1 MFLGSRDDVTD
12 LLAVSDI
19 FAFSTTRV
27 EGFGIALIEAM
38 AAGLP
43 ILASDVPACR
53 EVLRDGEA
61 GLLINSRDVHAWTK
75 ALSMLMYS
83 YSERKRLSKATQS
96 FVDNYSLD
104 VMSNKWWSLIN
115 SVNHN
120 SQKKVNQN
128 NLKNDLL
135 SLAKWLSIFYC
146 PPPWAIYFMLITFV

>member
-1 MFLGSRDDVTD
+1 MEKLAFELGLSPQQVFLGSRDDVTD

-43 ILASDVPACR
+43 ILASNVPACR

-83 YSERKRLSKATQS
+83 HSERKRLSKASQS

-104 VMSNKWWSLIN
+104 AMSHKWWSLIN
-115 SVNHN
+115 SANHN
-120 SQKKVNQN
+120 SHKKALQS
-128 NLKNDLL
+128 NLIK
-135 SLAKWLSIFYC
+135 
-146 PPPWAIYFMLITFV
+146 